1 MIEPYCSTAAKYFLF
16 QCRLKNITE
25 EQLKLHQFK
34 IGSGETCSQRMVTRI
49 FQSIGWGVSDH
60 WKNSHMWGCI
70 DLCFRH
76 YSSPAGWSKPASLM
90 WSPGIA
96 MGKLVS
102 KKKGSTTAN
111 ANWQRL
117 VASYIKLR
125 VWWTKVAVLEY
136 WDIIML
142 AFSLKVWLDI
152 STEEN
157 FCRISSACIKR
168 IKYWLTCL
176 KMSF

>member
-1 MIEPYCSTAAKYFLF
+1 MNIWLVDWNAEGIQMFSKYCCSVVRGEQMIEPYCSTAAKYFLF

-34 IGSGETCSQRMVTRI
+34 IGSGETCSQRMATRI

-102 KKKGSTTAN
+102 KKRGVPLPMPIDKD
-111 ANWQRL
+111 
-117 VASYIKLR
+117 
-125 VWWTKVAVLEY
+125 WWHL
-136 WDIIML
+136 I
-142 AFSLKVWLDI
+142 
-152 STEEN
+152 
-157 FCRISSACIKR
+157 
-168 IKYWLTCL
+168 
-176 KMSF
+176 